1 MSWIELLRDLGVF
14 GGVVWTVQALVKRG
28 IDRAALE
35 HRVRYSALHKR
46 RVKVIEETYQ
56 RLVRSE
62 QALMLASDV
71 SPADDEIRERLAK
84 FSEEANGFFAYFAA
98 NRIWLS
104 KGLCERLDSFWKA
117 MKDAGYSALDSL
129 SPHRGVSRLDCRKVM
144 AEKCDPL
151 KAAIEAE
158 FRQTLGVV

>member
-14 GGVVWTVQALVKRG
+14 GAVAWAVHALVKRG

-35 HRVRYSALHKR
+35 HRVRYPGLHER

-56 RLVRSE
+56 RLIRFE
-62 QALMLASDV
+62 QALKWASDV
-71 SPADDEIRERLAK
+71 SPGNEEIRERLAV
-84 FSEEANGFFAYFAA
+84 SEEANGSFDYFAT

-104 KGLCERLDSFWKA
+104 KTLCERLGSFWSA
-117 MKDAGYSALDSL
+117 MKDAVYSVLDSL
-129 SPHRGVSRLDCRKVM
+129 SPHHEESRLDCRKVM

-158 FRQTLGVV
+158 FRESLGVV

>member
-14 GGVVWTVQALVKRG
+14 GAVAWTLQALIKRG
-28 IDRAALE
+28 IDRAAIE
-35 HRVRYSALHKR
+35 HRVRYSALHER

-56 RLVRSE
+56 RLIRSE
-62 QALMLASDV
+62 QTLKWASDM
-71 SPADDEIRERLAK
+71 SPADEEIRERLAK
-84 FSEEANGFFAYFAA
+84 FSEEANGFFDYFTT

-104 KGLCERLDSFWKA
+104 KALCERLDSFWTV

-129 SPHRGVSRLDCRKVM
+129 SPHREVSRLDCRKVM

-151 KAAIEAE
+151 KTAIEAE